1 LDFTAI
7 GGERQGREVPQSL
20 RVKPGAKDPVWKT
33 QLRYLKT
40 IQRSQSREKEIL
52 LKKASEATL
61 PEKPRLLKQLKKG
74 KFSIPDFIYVSAS
87 DFKNEEFDDLKTFL
101 DRHRESFKVITRSAH
116 PQEEFFKGGTF
127 DSLETY
133 ADLGGIQ
140 YARTK
145 IINLAK
151 TAKQLTIKRQQKFN
165 TSPDIDPKDM
175 GVIVMPFIG
184 GTSVMAKMI
193 GNHWEF
199 GYCRNRN
206 HKVQREP
213 YITKTPHDIRLLQ
226 LSKDIQNHLGHRC
239 EIEYVVSGEGE
250 IYVVQAKDISHIETL
265 EQQQS
270 ARSIKLDGVRRIRR
284 NHNYRER
291 PVYLMDNK
299 AFYLRIIG
307 MCENIVLGTEGPK
320 PTIEDVLDIIRVY
333 QSELEEFAMRN
344 QRFAVLGLS
353 IQEPE
358 ELYQIANH
366 YLDDFPDLQSEL
378 SKALHDNLYK
388 IDYFLSEADTLF
400 AKDKF
405 RVNLCGHDAYGIDTV
420 RNPMWSVYW
429 HMDKHDEIVKEFNR
443 LGFKT
448 GDTVGIE
455 IDSDEK
461 PVVYRL

>member
-1 LDFTAI
+1 M
-7 GGERQGREVPQSL
+7 
-20 RVKPGAKDPVWKT
+20 
-33 QLRYLKT
+33 LKKANKAALP
-40 IQRSQSREKEIL
+40 EKAAL
-52 LKKASEATL
+52 LKK
-61 PEKPRLLKQLKKG
+61 LKKG
-74 KFSIPDFIYVSAS
+74 KFNVPDFIYVSAS
-87 DFKNEEFDDLKTFL
+87 DFRDEAFDDLKAFL
-101 DRHRESFKVITRSAH
+101 DLHRESFKVITRSAH

-165 TSPDIDPKDM
+165 NSPEIDLEEM
-175 GVIVMPFIG
+175 GVIVMPFIS
-184 GTSVMAKMI
+184 GTSVMAKMLDS
-193 GNHWEF
+193 HWEF
-199 GYCRNRN
+199 GYCRDRM
-206 HKVQREP
+206 HKVQRDP
-213 YITKTPHDIRLLQ
+213 YITRTPHDRRLIK
-226 LSKDIQNHLGHRC
+226 LSEKIQEHLGHRC
-239 EIEYVVSGEGE
+239 EIEYVVSEEGQ
-250 IYVVQAKDISHIETL
+250 IHVVQAKDISHIEML
-265 EQQQS
+265 ELQQS
-270 ARSIKLDGVRRIRR
+270 ERSLQLDGVRRIRR

-291 PVYLMDNK
+291 PVYVMDNK
-299 AFYLRIIG
+299 EFYLEIIG
-307 MCENIVLGTEGPK
+307 KCEDLVFGESKTRPR
-320 PTIEDVLDIIRVY
+320 IEDILEIVARY
-333 QSELEEFAMRN
+333 QAALEDFALRH
-344 QRFAVLGLS
+344 QRFCILGLS

-366 YLDDFPDLQSEL
+366 YLDDFPDLQSAL

-388 IDYFLSEADTLF
+388 IDYFLSEADTLL

-429 HMDKHDEIVKEFNR
+429 QMDRHDKMVKEFKG

-455 IDSDEK
+455 IDSDET
-461 PVVYRL
+461 PIVYRL

>member
-1 LDFTAI
+1 LIPFKYNNR
-7 GGERQGREVPQSL
+7 G
-20 RVKPGAKDPVWKT
+20 
-33 QLRYLKT
+33 
-40 IQRSQSREKEIL
+40 KEIL
-52 LKKASEATL
+52 LKNATAATL

-74 KFSIPDFIYVSAS
+74 KFNIPDFIYVSAS
-87 DFKNEEFDDLKTFL
+87 DFKNERFDDLKAFL

-116 PQEEFFKGGTF
+116 PHEEFFKGGTF

-133 ADLGGIQ
+133 ADPAGIQ

-165 TSPDIDPKDM
+165 NSPEIDPENM
-175 GVIVMPFIG
+175 GVIVMPFIN

-199 GYCRNRN
+199 GYCRDRN

-213 YITKTPHDIRLLQ
+213 YITKTPHDTRLLQ
-226 LSKDIQNHLGHRC
+226 LSEDIQNHLGYRC
-239 EIEYVVSGEGE
+239 EIEYVVSSEGE

-270 ARSIKLDGVRRIRR
+270 ERSIKLDGVRRIRR

-291 PVYLMDNK
+291 PLYVMDNK
-299 AFYLRIIG
+299 AFYLKIIG
-307 MCENIVLGTEGPK
+307 KCEDLVWANKKKQPA
-320 PTIEDVLDIIRVY
+320 IEDILEIITSY
-333 QSELEEFAMRN
+333 QSDMENFALRHH
-344 QRFAVLGLS
+344 RFGILGLS

-366 YLDDFPDLQSEL
+366 YLDDFPDRQSML

-388 IDYFLSEADTLF
+388 IDYFLSEADTLL

-429 HMDKHDEIVKEFNR
+429 QMDRHDKAVKKFKR

-461 PVVYRL
+461 PIVYRL

>member
-1 LDFTAI
+1 MLKKANKAAI
-7 GGERQGREVPQSL
+7 P
-20 RVKPGAKDPVWKT
+20 
-33 QLRYLKT
+33 
-40 IQRSQSREKEIL
+40 EKAAL
-52 LKKASEATL
+52 LKK
-61 PEKPRLLKQLKKG
+61 LKTG
-74 KFSIPDFIYVSAS
+74 KFNVPDFIYVSAS
-87 DFKNEEFDDLKTFL
+87 DFRDEAFDDLKAFL
-101 DRHRESFKVITRSAH
+101 DHHRESFKVITRSAH

-165 TSPDIDPKDM
+165 NSPEIDLEEM
-175 GVIVMPFIG
+175 GVIVMPFIS
-184 GTSVMAKMI
+184 GTSVMAKMLDS
-193 GNHWEF
+193 HWEF
-199 GYCRNRN
+199 GYCRDRI
-206 HKVQREP
+206 HKVQRDP
-213 YITKTPHDIRLLQ
+213 YITRTPHDRRLIK
-226 LSKDIQNHLGHRC
+226 LSEKIQEHLGHRC
-239 EIEYVVSGEGE
+239 EIEYVVSEEGQ
-250 IYVVQAKDISHIETL
+250 IHVVQAKDISHIEML
-265 EQQQS
+265 ELQQS
-270 ARSIKLDGVRRIRR
+270 ERLLQLDGVRRIRR

-291 PVYLMDNK
+291 PVYVMDNK
-299 AFYLRIIG
+299 EFYLEIIG
-307 MCENIVLGTEGPK
+307 KCEDLVFGESKTR
-320 PTIEDVLDIIRVY
+320 PTIDDILEIVARYQTALED
-333 QSELEEFAMRN
+333 FALRH
-344 QRFAVLGLS
+344 QRFCILGLS

-366 YLDDFPDLQSEL
+366 YLDDFPDLQPKL

-388 IDYFLSEADTLF
+388 IDYFLSEADTLL

-429 HMDKHDEIVKEFNR
+429 QVDKHDIMVKEFKR
-443 LGFKT
+443 LGFKA

-461 PVVYRL
+461 PIVYRL

>member
-1 LDFTAI
+1 MLN
-7 GGERQGREVPQSL
+7 
-20 RVKPGAKDPVWKT
+20 
-33 QLRYLKT
+33 
-40 IQRSQSREKEIL
+40 
-52 LKKASEATL
+52 KATEATI

-74 KFSIPDFIYVSAS
+74 KFNIPEFIYVSAS
-87 DFKNEEFDDLKTFL
+87 DFKNEKFDDLNAFL

-151 TAKQLTIKRQQKFN
+151 TAKELTIKRQQKFN
-165 TSPDIDPKDM
+165 NSPQIDPENM
-175 GVIVMPFIG
+175 GIIVMPFIS
-184 GTSVMAKMI
+184 GTSVMAKML
-193 GNHWEF
+193 GSHWEF
-199 GYCRNRN
+199 GYCRDRM

-213 YITKTPHDIRLLQ
+213 YITRTPHDRRLIK
-226 LSKDIQNHLGHRC
+226 LSEKIQTHLGHRC
-239 EIEYVVSGEGE
+239 EIEFVVSEEGQ
-250 IYVVQAKDISHIETL
+250 IWVVQAKDISHIETL

-270 ARSIKLDGVRRIRR
+270 NRSIQLDGIRRIRR

-291 PVYLMDNK
+291 PVFVMDNK
-299 AFYLRIIG
+299 EFYLEIIG
-307 MCENIVLGTEGPK
+307 KCEDLIFGDQKPGPNIEEILEIITRYQTGL
-320 PTIEDVLDIIRVY
+320 ED
-333 QSELEEFAMRN
+333 FALRHH
-344 QRFAVLGLS
+344 RFGILGLS

-366 YLDDFPDLQSEL
+366 YLDDFPDLQSQL
-378 SKALHDNLYK
+378 SKALHDNLYN
-388 IDYFLSEADTLF
+388 IDYFLSEADTLL

-420 RNPMWSVYW
+420 RNPLWSVYW
-429 HMDKHDEIVKEFNR
+429 HMDKHDKIVKEFMR

-455 IDSDEK
+455 INSDEE
-461 PVVYRL
+461 PIVYRL

>member
-1 LDFTAI
+1 M
-7 GGERQGREVPQSL
+7 
-20 RVKPGAKDPVWKT
+20 
-33 QLRYLKT
+33 
-40 IQRSQSREKEIL
+40 
-52 LKKASEATL
+52 ASKL
-61 PEKPRLLKQLKKG
+61 PEKARLLKQLKKG
-74 KFSIPDFIYVSAS
+74 KFNIPDFIFVSAS
-87 DFKNEEFDDLKTFL
+87 DFKDENFEELESFL
-101 DRHRESFKVITRSAH
+101 NLHRESFKVITRSAH
-116 PQEEFFKGGTF
+116 PKEEFFKGGTF

-133 ADLGGIQ
+133 ADLSGIK
-140 YARTK
+140 YARKK
-145 IINLAK
+145 IINLAI

-165 TSPDIDPKDM
+165 GAPEIDFENM

-193 GNHWEF
+193 GDHWEF
-199 GYCRNRN
+199 GYCRDRT

-213 YITKTPHDIRLLQ
+213 YITKTPHDIRLIE
-226 LSKDIQNHLGHRC
+226 LSEQIQENLGHRC
-239 EIEYVVSGEGE
+239 EIEFVVSEEGQ
-250 IYVVQAKDISHIETL
+250 IHVVQAKDISHIETL
-265 EQQQS
+265 EQKQS
-270 ARSIKLDGVRRIRR
+270 DRTIQLDGVRRIRK

-333 QSELEEFAMRN
+333 QSELEEFAMGN

-358 ELYQIANH
+358 ELFQIANH
-366 YLDDFPDLQSEL
+366 YLEDFPDLQQQL

-388 IDYFLSEADTLF
+388 IDYFLSEADTLI

-429 HMDKHDEIVKEFNR
+429 HMDKHDKMVREFNR

-461 PVVYRL
+461 PNVYRL

>member
-1 LDFTAI
+1 M
-7 GGERQGREVPQSL
+7 
-20 RVKPGAKDPVWKT
+20 KP
-33 QLRYLKT
+33 
-40 IQRSQSREKEIL
+40 
-52 LKKASEATL
+52 TL
-61 PEKPRLLKQLKKG
+61 PEKARLLKQSKKG
-74 KFSIPDFIYVSAS
+74 KFNVPDFIFVSAS
-87 DFKNEEFDDLKTFL
+87 DFKNENFEELEAFL
-101 DRHRESFKVITRSAH
+101 SRHHESFKVITRSAH
-116 PQEEFFKGGTF
+116 PKEEFFKGGTF

-133 ADLGGIQ
+133 ADLSGIK
-140 YARTK
+140 YARKK
-145 IINLAK
+145 IINLAT
-151 TAKQLTIKRQQKFN
+151 TAKQLTIKRQQEFN
-165 TSPDIDPKDM
+165 GAPEIDPEDM
-175 GVIVMPFIG
+175 GIIVMPFIS

-199 GYCRNRN
+199 GYCRDRS

-213 YITKTPHDIRLLQ
+213 YITKTPHDKKLIE
-226 LSKDIQNHLGHRC
+226 LSEKIQENLGHRC
-239 EIEYVVSGEGE
+239 EIEYVVSEDGQ

-265 EQQQS
+265 EQKQS
-270 ARSIKLDGVRRIRR
+270 DRSIRLDGIRRIRK

-320 PTIEDVLDIIRVY
+320 PTIEDVLDIIRMY

-366 YLDDFPDLQSEL
+366 YLEDFPDLQQQL

-388 IDYFLSEADTLF
+388 IDYFLSEADTLL

-429 HMDKHDEIVKEFNR
+429 HMDKHDKMVGEFER
-443 LGFKT
+443 LGFKS

-461 PVVYRL
+461 PNVYRL